1 VPRFQEDSVSLT
13 WAAAVIDSTHIL
25 PGAEH
30 DIYKVGVRGL
40 VFRYDGFEWVRSTVE
55 KSSLK
60 TVEKFKEENKRLT
73 DEQRRQAKFKSVISH
88 RHYIR

>member
-1 VPRFQEDSVSLT
+1 MGLT
-13 WAAAVIDSTHIL
+13 WSEAVIDSTHIL

-30 DIYKVGVRGL
+30 DIYKVGVRGF

-60 TVEKFKEENKRLT
+60 TVEKFKEDNRRLT
-73 DEQRRQAKFKSVISH
+73 DVQKRQSEFKSVISH